1 MAKEQFSEQLQHYN
15 RWKTDII
22 ERIETYRKWV
32 EDHNMSSP
40 EEDLRMYETIDALKS
55 DNITIAVAAEFSR
68 GKSELINAIFFAN
81 YERRLLPSS
90 AGRTTMCPTELYFD
104 KGAHAPYI
112 RLLPIESRLEDMS
125 IAEYKQHQDYWT
137 STELEIDSADKLVES
152 FQEIIKTKTVSRE
165 KAIQLGL
172 YSDEYFAH
180 MDEAPTTIDIPMW
193 RHALISF
200 PHPLLEQGLTILD
213 TPGLNALGSEPE
225 LTMDM
230 LPKAQAIM
238 FVLAADTG
246 ATKSDM
252 EIWQQ
257 YAKAYRDNRQ
267 VGVLIALNKID
278 TLWDEL
284 HDEAT
289 IKNNIQAQC
298 RETANALGVDQED
311 VYPVS
316 AQKGLLAKIKKDDE
330 LLAKSGLTALE
341 AALSDDILS
350 SKQEIVRENIISK
363 IGSMVQ
369 ATKTVLVERFDSGKK
384 ELVDMRSM
392 SGKSADVLMTTM
404 KKLRAEQ
411 AVYQKDVENFQ
422 TSRDVLKRQLVD
434 LNETLSLESLDQLI
448 TKTRESMV
456 DSWTTGGVKKGMK
469 TFFDGAKDTMT
480 QVNWQVEKANKIV
493 SSIYDRFREEHGFKD
508 IKPELFTTKKF
519 SRELVMLYD
528 KANKFRNS
536 PVTTMTEQSFVVK
549 KFFVSMV
556 SHARNIFFRA
566 NEDAE
571 DWAKNVM
578 QPLAKRIKERKH
590 QLQKRLENL
599 QKIKSS
605 REKIGENITRL
616 EKETVELHHQLKT
629 INKILSAIHSP
640 LPKIESS
647 VTATETTAPQ
657 EQEKRPG
664 VVTALRSVQ

>member
-22 ERIETYRKWV
+22 GRIEAYRKWV
-32 EDHNMSSP
+32 EDHDMSSP
-40 EEDLRMYETIDALKS
+40 EEDLRMYETIDALKT

-104 KGAHAPYI
+104 KAADAPYI
-112 RLLPIESRLEDMS
+112 KLLPIESRLEDMS
-125 IAEYKQHQDYWT
+125 VAEYKQHHDYWT
-137 STELEIDSADKLVES
+137 SIELEMDSADKLVES

-172 YSDEYFAH
+172 YSDDYFAH
-180 MDEAPTTIDIPMW
+180 MEQAPATIDIPMW

-289 IKNNIQAQC
+289 IKNNIDAQC
-298 RETANALGVDQED
+298 RETANTLGVDQED

-316 AQKGLLAKIKKDDE
+316 AQKGLLAKIKKDDN
-330 LLAKSGLTALE
+330 LLIKSGLTALE

-369 ATKTVLVERFDSGKK
+369 ATKTVLAERFDSGKK
-384 ELVDMRSM
+384 ELADMRAM

-456 DSWTTGGVKKGMK
+456 DSWTTGGMKKGMI

-493 SSIYDRFREEHGFKD
+493 SSIYERFREEHGFKD

-528 KANKFRNS
+528 KAHKFRNS
-536 PVTTMTEQSFVVK
+536 PVTTMTEQSFVIK

-578 QPLAKRIKERKH
+578 HPLAKRIKERKH

-616 EKETVELHHQLKT
+616 ETETVELHHQLKT

-640 LPKIESS
+640 LPKID
-647 VTATETTAPQ
+647 TATPANAPAPQ
-657 EQEKRPG
+657 EQAKRPG
-664 VVTALRSVQ
+664 AVTALRSV

>member
-1 MAKEQFSEQLQHYN
+1 MAKEQFSDQLQHYN

-22 ERIETYRKWV
+22 EHIEAYRNWV
-32 EDHNMSSP
+32 EAHDMGSP
-40 EEDLRMYETIDALKS
+40 EEDLRMYETIDALKM

-104 KGAHAPYI
+104 KTAHAPYI
-112 RLLPIESRLEDMS
+112 KLLPIESRLENMS
-125 IAEYKQHQDYWT
+125 IAEYKQHHDYWT
-137 STELEIDSADKLVES
+137 STELEVDSADKLVES
-152 FQEIIKTKTVSRE
+152 FQEIIKTKTVTRE

-180 MDEAPTTIDIPMW
+180 MEEAPNTIDIPVW

-200 PHPLLEQGLTILD
+200 PHPLLKQGLTILD

-230 LPKAQAIM
+230 LPQAQAIM
-238 FVLAADTG
+238 FVLSADTG

-257 YAKAYRDNRQ
+257 YAKAYRDNQQ
-267 VGVLIALNKID
+267 VGVLIVLNKID

-289 IKNNIQAQC
+289 VKNNIQTQC
-298 RETANALGVDQED
+298 NETAQTLGVDKND

-316 AQKGLLAKIKKDDE
+316 AQKGLLAKIKKDDA
-330 LLAKSGLTALE
+330 LLLKSGLSALE
-341 AALSDDILS
+341 IALSEDILS
-350 SKQEIVRENIISK
+350 SKQDIVRENIISK
-363 IGSMVQ
+363 IGSMIQ
-369 ATKTVLVERFDSGKK
+369 ATKAVLVERFDGSKK
-384 ELVDMRSM
+384 KLADMRSM

-411 AVYQKDVENFQ
+411 TVYQKDVGNFQ
-422 TSRDVLKRQLVD
+422 TSRDVLKRQLMD

-448 TKTRESMV
+448 AKTREYMV
-456 DSWTTGGVKKGMK
+456 DSWTTGGMKKGMK
-469 TFFDGAKDTMT
+469 TFFDGAQDTMT
-480 QVNWQVEKANKIV
+480 QVSWQVEKANKIV

-519 SRELVMLYD
+519 SRELVMLHD
-528 KANKFRNS
+528 KATQFRNS
-536 PVTTMTEQSFVVK
+536 PVTTMTEQSYVVQ

-578 QPLAKRIKERKH
+578 LPLARRIKERKR
-590 QLQKRLENL
+590 QLEKRLENL
-599 QKIKSS
+599 QQVRSS
-605 REKIGENITRL
+605 RETIGENIVSL
-616 EKETVELHHQLKT
+616 EKETLELQHQLKT

-640 LPKIESS
+640 LPKIADHP
-647 VTATETTAPQ
+647 TAASPPAQTS
-657 EQEKRPG
+657 RPSR
-664 VVTALRSVQ
+664 VTALHNVQ